1 MSKKVAIIYW
11 SSTGNT
17 QNLAE
22 KINDTISKKYET
34 AIKEVTEDGN
44 IELVKESDIIL
55 LGCPAM
61 GSEELDPESFEPFYE
76 SIKDILK
83 DKEVGFFGSYEWAE
97 GQWIED
103 WKNNAEEAGITVK
116 AVCPVHEQDNEDF
129 DPQNF
134 ISNF

>member
-34 AIKEVTEDGN
+34 VIKEVTEDGN

-129 DPQNF
+129 DPQDF